1 MQVLELKPLKNKKLK
16 LVLIESEFPVDWA
29 LELPKEEDILGNLF
43 FISHEY
49 MDFINDLLSKYEPE
63 FVVEDKGMRSNNEI
77 SEDDIFGA
85 IFKTAGIPYEFV
97 TIPEYALNNISV
109 PLMERKELIK
119 QFSEEIEGY
128 KRMGRV
134 HYNDP
139 HFQQLI
145 LWHQFLKEDYKS
157 QEDEIRYKIREAWMM
172 MGILELAKKKEKRN
186 LKAFFICD
194 KRNFDGIVFLAS
206 QLNVEV
212 ELINIEKKVKDLDK
226 FISVKDVLDKSVI
239 EIMPIKVKEK
249 EKEDKIL
256 YFFDTDDDCSPF
268 DTNMGYDAGFDAV
281 IPYCKMRAER
291 VSKLVQDAM
300 FSRKIGAPTVF
311 FVGGSDVEESDK
323 IADEILKTLI
333 PPFESPVIIDPRGAH
348 TTASALVAKTIKIA
362 RKHGIKEL
370 SGKKVVCLGGT
381 GPVGQI
387 AALIASK
394 LKANVTITS
403 RREDYVKKLCNSL
416 TSKAG
421 KSATKIIGQA
431 ANSEDDYY
439 NIVKE
444 ADIIWSVGKAG
455 VQLLSKKVMNKLSA
469 NKIVVDINLVPPYG
483 IEGISPEDNDKEIY
497 PGIFAIGALDLGR
510 LKYKVESTLFKEAT
524 ITKGKKIFDYNIAF
538 ETASKIIL
546 GEEIKISI

>member
-16 LVLIESEFPVDWA
+16 LILVESEFPVDWA
-29 LELPKEEDILGNLF
+29 IELPKDEDILGSIF
-43 FISHEY
+43 FISQEY
-49 MDFINDLLSKYEPE
+49 INFIRGLLDKYHPD

-77 SEDDIFGA
+77 GEDDIFGA
-85 IFKTAGIPYEFV
+85 IFKTAGISYEFV
-97 TIPEYALNNISV
+97 NIPEYALNNIAV
-109 PLMERKELIK
+109 PLIEKKELMK
-119 QFSEEIEGY
+119 QFSEEIESY

-139 HFQQLI
+139 HFQQLV

-157 QEDEIRYKIREAWMM
+157 QEEEIRYKIRESWMM
-172 MGILELAKKKEKRN
+172 MGILELAKKQEKRN
-186 LKAFFICD
+186 LKALFICD
-194 KRNFDGIVFLAS
+194 KRNFDGMVFLAS
-206 QLNVEV
+206 QLNIEA

-226 FISVKDVLDKSVI
+226 FVSVKDVLDKSVI

-362 RKHGIKEL
+362 RKHGIKDL

-387 AALIASK
+387 SALIASK
-394 LKANVTITS
+394 LKAHVTITS
-403 RREDYVKKLCNSL
+403 RREDYVSKLCHTL

-421 KSATKIIGQA
+421 KGATKIIGQA
-431 ANSEDDYY
+431 ASSENDYF
-439 NIVKE
+439 NIVKD

-455 VQLLSKKVMNKLSA
+455 VQMLSEKVMNELSA

-510 LKYKVESTLFKEAT
+510 LKYKVESTIFKEAT
-524 ITKGKKIFDYNIAF
+524 MTKGKRIFDYNIAF

>member
-16 LVLIESEFPVDWA
+16 LILIESEFPVDWA
-29 LELPKEEDILGNLF
+29 LEIPKDEDLLGSIF

-49 MDFINDLLSKYEPE
+49 INFIRGLLDKYHPD

-77 SEDDIFGA
+77 GEDDIFGA

-97 TIPEYALNNISV
+97 NIPEYALNNISV
-109 PLMERKELIK
+109 PLMEKKELIK
-119 QFSEEIEGY
+119 QFSEEIESY

-139 HFQQLI
+139 HFQQLV
-145 LWHQFLKEDYKS
+145 LWHQFLKEDFKS

-172 MGILELAKKKEKRN
+172 MGILELAKKQEKRN
-186 LKAFFICD
+186 TKAFFICD
-194 KRNFDGIVFLAS
+194 KRNFDGMVFLAS
-206 QLNVEV
+206 QLNIEI

-249 EKEDKIL
+249 EREDKIL

-281 IPYCKMRAER
+281 IPYCKMRADR

-300 FSRKIGAPTVF
+300 FSRKVGAPTVF

-370 SGKKVVCLGGT
+370 SGKKIVCLGGT

-387 AALIASK
+387 SALIASK
-394 LKANVTITS
+394 LKANVNITS
-403 RREDYVKKLCNSL
+403 RREDYVNKLCNSL

-421 KSATKIIGQA
+421 KGATKIIGQA
-431 ANSEDDYY
+431 ATSEDDYY
-439 NIVKE
+439 KIVKD

-455 VQLLSKKVMNKLSA
+455 VQMLSKKIMNKLST

-483 IEGISPEDNDKEIY
+483 IEGISPDDNDTEIY

-510 LKYKVESTLFKEAT
+510 LKYKVESTIFKEAT
-524 ITKGKKIFDYNIAF
+524 MTKGKKIFDYNIAF

>member
-29 LELPKEEDILGNLF
+29 LELPKEEDILGDLF

-49 MDFINDLLSKYEPE
+49 IDFIKDLLRKYEPD

-77 SEDDIFGA
+77 TEDDIFGA

-119 QFSEEIEGY
+119 QFSEEIESY

-212 ELINIEKKVKDLDK
+212 KLINIEKKVKDLDK

-370 SGKKVVCLGGT
+370 SGKEVVCLGGT

-421 KSATKIIGQA
+421 KGATKIIGQA
-431 ANSEDDYY
+431 TNSEDDYY